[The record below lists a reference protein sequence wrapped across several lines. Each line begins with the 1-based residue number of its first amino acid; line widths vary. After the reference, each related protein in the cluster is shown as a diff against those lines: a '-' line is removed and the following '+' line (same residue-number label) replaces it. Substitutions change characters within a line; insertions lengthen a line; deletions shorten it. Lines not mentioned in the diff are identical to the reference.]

1 MRDEKAQNPDDPGT
15 GGNSSLGS
23 KMAMGSVVGMGA
35 TGVYLV
41 SRLLLVPIT
50 LHYVSLAHYGLWS
63 VCFIVL
69 SYAGMSAFGVQ
80 NAYVKYTAEYSVKND
95 IDSLNLLMS
104 SGLTV
109 MGLVCAAIF
118 AAIFFGSQVIMGWF
132 HVDPELEQLAEV
144 MILGTAAAFLLELWL
159 GAFKF
164 FLEGLQEIALA
175 RLIWLAAT
183 LLEVAL
189 VIGFLVKGYGIKG
202 VMYAYVIK
210 TLFEMMLDTL
220 FAFRRFKGL
229 RIRPMLRRE
238 AFDALFVF
246 GGKVQILGVLGI
258 FLGTFDRIVVT
269 AMLGLNATGLL
280 EVGRKLP
287 FTARSVTG
295 AAFAPFLPAASS
307 LGHYWEES
315 PRPKFPEKL
324 HKYGKLCALTAVVS
338 MGGAVPFLVLEL
350 AKSGL
355 SFSDPRAWILPICC
369 LGVLWPGI
377 PLFKWFRNFMKG
389 GERLV
394 ADETKTIYL
403 NGCRHINLINFILY
417 AFILCAAPQL
427 LLAWVGPGYDNAIP
441 ITWLVAVMSFIHLAT
456 GVGTSIFKGV
466 NRTGRELEYTLIQLI
481 LALIWI
487 PWLAHLS
494 GLVGAVV
501 GTLISIV
508 IPSLYFI
515 QRTNVAFRILFRE
528 YFTATLLPGVAALL
542 SGAVVFAGLQWMPV
556 LSRWW
561 TMAEILVA
569 GCVYL
574 VVAALILKRWFLSS
588 REWEA
593 LLKPVLKYIRR
604 APGTKKPSPAEET
617 KPAA

>member
-1 MRDEKAQNPDDPGT
+1 MHEEKVQTLDVPGN
-15 GGNSSLGS
+15 GGSSTLGR
-23 KMAMGSVVGMGA
+23 KMAMGSVVGMAA

-80 NAYVKYTAEYSVKND
+80 NAYVKYTAEYSVNND
-95 IDSLNLLMS
+95 VDSVNVLMS

-109 MGLVCAAIF
+109 MGMVCAAIF
-118 AAIFFGSQVIMGWF
+118 AAIFLGSHFIMEWF
-132 HVDPELEQLAEV
+132 HVDPALRELSEV
-144 MILGTAAAFLLELWL
+144 MILGTAAAFLVELWL

-175 RLIWLAAT
+175 RMIWLAAT
-183 LLEVAL
+183 LVEVGL

-210 TLFEMMLDTL
+210 TFFEMMLDTI
-220 FAFRRFKGL
+220 FAFRRFRGL
-229 RIRPMLRRE
+229 RIRPMLKRE

-246 GGKVQILGVLGI
+246 GGKVQALGVLGI

-269 AMLGLNATGLL
+269 AILGLNATGLL

-287 FTARSVTG
+287 FTARSITG

-315 PRPKFPEKL
+315 PRPKVPEKL
-324 HKYGKLCALTAVVS
+324 NKYGRLCALTVVVS
-338 MGGAVPFLVLEL
+338 MAGAIPFL
-350 AKSGL
+350 AMGMGKSGI
-355 SFSDPRAWILPICC
+355 SISNPRAWIMVICG
-369 LGVLWPGI
+369 LSVLWPGI
-377 PLFKWFRNFMKG
+377 PLLKWFRQFMKG

-394 ADETKTIYL
+394 AEETKAIYL

-427 LLAWVGPGYDNAIP
+427 LLAWVGPGYGSAIP
-441 ITWLVAVMSFIHLAT
+441 ITWLVAVMSIVHLAT

-466 NRTGRELEYTLIQLI
+466 NRTGRELEYTLIQLF

-487 PWLAHLS
+487 P
-494 GLVGAVV
+494 GLTYEGGLLGAVA

-508 IPSLYFI
+508 VPSFYFI
-515 QRTNVAFRILFRE
+515 QRTNVAFRIPFRE
-528 YFTATLLPGVAALL
+528 YCAATLLPGMAALIA
-542 SGAVVFAGLQWMPV
+542 GAVVFTGLRLMPG

-561 TMAEILVA
+561 TVGEIFVA
-569 GCVYL
+569 GGIYL
-574 VVAALILKRWFLSS
+574 IIVFLILKRWFLSP
-588 REWEA
+588 REWET
-593 LLKPVLKYIRR
+593 LLKPFLKFIRHNP
-604 APGTKKPSPAEET
+604 AVKKPDSEET
-617 KPAA
+617 DPMA